1 MAEQSV
7 PVADP
12 LARSKPWILAAT
24 VIGASMSYIDSTVVN
39 VAMPVLQREFG
50 ARLDAVQWV
59 VEAYTLFVAALV
71 LVGGSLGD
79 RYGRRRIYATGITL
93 YAVASGW
100 CALAPDIG
108 QLIAAR
114 ALQGIGGA
122 LLIPGSLAIITA
134 AFEERERGKAIGT
147 WSGLSAVSTAIGP
160 LLGGWLVDAVS
171 WRAVFLINIPMAAIV
186 LLLLAR
192 HVPESRDDEAP
203 ARLDWTGAVVV
214 ALGLAAFTYG
224 LIGAGAHGFTGL
236 GVLGPLIGGA
246 ALFVLFIVIER
257 RVHSPMLPLALFRSR
272 IFSGANLLTLFL
284 YAALSCM
291 FFFMGFNLV
300 QVQKYS
306 ATATGA
312 AFLPFIIFL
321 SVLSRW
327 SGGLATRYGPR
338 LPLVAGPLTSGAG
351 FALLAFAGV
360 GGTYWTSFF
369 PGICVVGLGMALTVA
384 PLTSTVMNAGGA
396 RHAGAA
402 SGINNA
408 VSWLSGLLGIAALGI
423 VAVGVFSGELDQRLA
438 AAPITPEL
446 RAELMAQRTKLAAI
460 TIPATATRAEYAVAD
475 ASIGL
480 AYAEAFKV
488 VLLTC
493 AGLAIFAALVSA
505 MTIGSK
511 KESAEITD
519 ARTSPQAPPALRW
532 CPPNPPPTSAD

>member
-1 MAEQSV
+1 M
-7 PVADP
+7 
-12 LARSKPWILAAT
+12 
-24 VIGASMSYIDSTVVN
+24 
-39 VAMPVLQREFG
+39 
-50 ARLDAVQWV
+50 
-59 VEAYTLFVAALV
+59 
-71 LVGGSLGD
+71 
-79 RYGRRRIYATGITL
+79 
-93 YAVASGW
+93 
-100 CALAPDIG
+100 
-108 QLIAAR
+108 IAAR

-134 AFEERERGKAIGT
+134 AFEEHERGKAIGT

-192 HVPESRDDEAP
+192 HVPESRNEEAP
-203 ARLDWTGAVVV
+203 ARLDWTGATVA

-224 LIGAGAHGFTGL
+224 LIGAGAHGFSGL
-236 GVLGPLIGGA
+236 DVLGPLIGGA
-246 ALFVLFIVIER
+246 ALLALFIVIER
-257 RVHSPMLPLALFRSR
+257 RVGSPMLPLGLFGSR
-272 IFSGANLLTLFL
+272 IFSGANILTLLL
-284 YAALSCM
+284 YAALSGM

-312 AFLPFIIFL
+312 AFLPFIIFI

-327 SGGLATRYGPR
+327 SGNLATRYGAR
-338 LPLVAGPLTSGAG
+338 LPLVVGPLTSGTG

-360 GGTYWTSFF
+360 GGTYWTGFF

-396 RHAGAA
+396 QHAGTA

-423 VAVGVFSGELDQRLA
+423 VALGIFSSELDQRLA
-438 AAPITPEL
+438 AAPIGTAL
-446 RAELMAQRTKLAAI
+446 RAELAAQRTKLAAI
-460 TIPATATRAEYAVAD
+460 TIPRTATPAEHAAAE

-488 VLLTC
+488 VLLVC
-493 AGLAIFAALVSA
+493 AGLAGASALVA
-505 MTIGSK
+505 AVTIGPK
-511 KESAEITD
+511 RRVDDRED
-519 ARTSPQAPPALRW
+519 
-532 CPPNPPPTSAD
+532 